1 MNIKTFLPTLAMFAG
16 TTLAQQ
22 PLASG
27 LDKANMDLSADP
39 GTDFFRYAAGG
50 WMDSHPLT
58 PEFSRFSQFDVLNE
72 TNNRRLRELI
82 EEMGRGTYPR
92 EA

>member
-27 LDKANMDLSADP
+27 LDKANMDLTAKP
-39 GTDFFRYAAGG
+39 GTDF
-50 WMDSHPLT
+50 
-58 PEFSRFSQFDVLNE
+58 
-72 TNNRRLRELI
+72 
-82 EEMGRGTYPR
+82 
-92 EA
+92 